1 MKFSE
6 MTYKRPDFET
16 VKTEIRAKLDVFKN
30 AKNAEE
36 QIRCLDEINAVADF
50 LAVREVI
57 IRAVG
62 KMHRDEVG
70 NVLVCK
76 FVRISYL

>member
-16 VKTEIRAKLDVFKN
+16 VKTEIRAKLDAFKN

-36 QIRCLDEINAVADF
+36 QIRCLDENFIF
-50 LAVREVI
+50 YLLRKI
-57 IRAVG
+57 
-62 KMHRDEVG
+62 G
-70 NVLVCK
+70 N
-76 FVRISYL
+76 Y